1 MPATGIDENIA
12 SSHANWRKDL
22 FDLLSEPMQAR
33 FGILRE
39 RSDFLVDEPWALA
52 SFGKV
57 TLRRGWWT
65 FECEGDG
72 DVSGVE
78 LRLLSAEDTLVAFS
92 LRRALKGCT
101 FFQTDKTL
109 DISLLAS
116 AWPGRV
122 RLRTLQLRRLS
133 RTEEAGLAVAMLSR
147 LAKTD
152 KPLSKIV
159 HIASR
164 VLAGRSLRIQSL
176 ASALSTGAP
185 QERAVR
191 VVATMRTVQQNGV
204 TAVLYDDERLHPR
217 ATEIVA
223 NLFERLPL
231 LQAAYSDRS
240 EGGQIRPKPQWDPD
254 LAAVAVY
261 ADSPVFFRGRVNVT
275 DAWSRLKK
283 LSEQAGT
290 VARVALPLSIRDAV
304 DSTPFMAPP
313 VPRLPSTP
321 LVSVVIPTKI
331 RIDLLERCL
340 EGLVDRTDYPALEVV
355 IVNGCSDHPR
365 FEEVIAQASTKLRL
379 RRVDDAG
386 SFNFSRLVNLGV
398 RNSEGKVVLLLNDDV
413 EAIET
418 GWLHR
423 IVESAIAPGVGCV
436 GARLV
441 YPDQTI
447 QHAGMT
453 LGISGVCG
461 HLWKGLSR
469 SEAALIPQVV
479 LPSQRMAVTGA
490 CLAVRRE
497 IFDRVGGLDEIN
509 FPVAFNDVDFCL
521 RVRALGYRTIY
532 RGDAAL
538 IHHESQSRGLDDATM
553 KSRKRLARETAAFLD
568 RWRELLSDDPF
579 GSPAFDPMLESG
591 AIHPSLREE
600 AVENSTSIAHRP
612 RRGG

>member
-1 MPATGIDENIA
+1 MPTTVSDDKTKPGRL
-12 SSHANWRKDL
+12 NWRPL
-22 FDLLSEPMQAR
+22 VLDLLKEPIQENS
-33 FGILRE
+33 GIR
-39 RSDFLVDEPWALA
+39 RDSNAFVVDEPWARA
-52 SFGKV
+52 SFRKV

-65 FECEGDG
+65 FECEGEG

-78 LRLLSAEDTLVAFS
+78 LRLLSAEDTLLAFS
-92 LRRALKGCT
+92 LRRALKGRT
-101 FFQTDKTL
+101 LFQTDKTF
-109 DISLLAS
+109 DVSLLAS

-122 RLRTLQLRRLS
+122 KLRTLQLRRLS

-147 LAKTD
+147 LTKAD
-152 KPLSKIV
+152 KPLSKLV
-159 HIASR
+159 HVAGR
-164 VLAGRSLRIQSL
+164 VLAGRSLRIQSPVPP
-176 ASALSTGAP
+176 LSPGTP
-185 QERAVR
+185 PEPVVR
-191 VVATMRTVQQNGV
+191 LVATMRTVVENGV

-231 LQAAYSDRS
+231 LQVAYSDRF
-240 EGGQIRPKPQWDPD
+240 EGGQIRPRPEWDAD

-261 ADSPVFFRGRVNVT
+261 ANSPVFFRGKVDVADAWNRLKEVSARVN
-275 DAWSRLKK
+275 
-283 LSEQAGT
+283 T
-290 VARVALPLSIRDAV
+290 VARVALPLSIRDAANG
-304 DSTPFMAPP
+304 DPIIAPP

-340 EGLVDRTDYPALEVV
+340 EGLVERTDYPTLEVV
-355 IVNGCSDHPR
+355 IVNGCSDHPL
-365 FEEVIAQASTKLRL
+365 FEEVIAQASKRLRL
-379 RRVDDAG
+379 RRVDDSG

-398 RNSEGKVVLLLNDDV
+398 RNSEGDVVLLLNDDV
-413 EAIET
+413 EPIET

-436 GARLV
+436 GARLL
-441 YPDQTI
+441 YPDRTI
-447 QHAGMT
+447 QHAGVT
-453 LGISGVCG
+453 LGVSGVCG
-461 HLWKGLSR
+461 HLWKGLST
-469 SEAALIPQVV
+469 SEAALIPQVI

-497 IFDRVGGLDEIN
+497 LFDRVGGLDETN

-553 KSRKRLARETAAFLD
+553 KSRKRLTRETAAFLD
-568 RWRELLSDDPF
+568 RWRELLRDDPF
-579 GSPAFDPMLESG
+579 GSPAFDPLLESG
-591 AIHPSLREE
+591 AIHPSLRE
-600 AVENSTSIAHRP
+600 
-612 RRGG
+612 